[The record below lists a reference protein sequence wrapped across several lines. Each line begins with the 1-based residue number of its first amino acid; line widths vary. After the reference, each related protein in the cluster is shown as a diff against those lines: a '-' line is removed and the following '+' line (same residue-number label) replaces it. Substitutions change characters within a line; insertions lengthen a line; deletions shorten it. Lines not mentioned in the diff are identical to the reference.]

1 MVPNQTKCHHIFIS
15 GDTLSDR
22 KSPQAFRAQ
31 LYTLFRQRNGQLRMS
46 EALAQGISRYQ
57 FYQLRDEGL
66 IEQISHGL
74 YRLAD
79 LPPIQNPDLVAVASR
94 FPNAALCLVSALD
107 WHGITTQI
115 PHEVHLAVERDA
127 RLPVLDYP
135 PVMGYRFSG
144 RAFSE
149 GIEQGEIDGIA
160 LQVYN
165 PEKTLADCFKF
176 RNRIGMDVVL
186 EALELYRIRKTF
198 RPGKLME
205 YARVCR
211 VANMMAPYVE
221 ARL

>member
-1 MVPNQTKCHHIFIS
+1 MS
-15 GDTLSDR
+15 ESDSTR
-22 KSPQAFRAQ
+22 SSRVQ
-31 LYTLFRQRNGQLRMS
+31 LQSLFRQHGGQLRLS
-46 EALAQGISRYQ
+46 EALAQGINRYQ

-66 IEQISHGL
+66 IEPVSRGL

-79 LPPIQNPDLVAVASR
+79 LPPIENPDLVAAVTR
-94 FPNAALCLVSALD
+94 FPHAVLCLISALD

-115 PHEVHLAVERDA
+115 PHQVHLAVERDA

-135 PVMGYRFSG
+135 PVAGYRFSG

-149 GIEQGEIDGIA
+149 GIVQATVDGIT

-176 RNRIGMDVVL
+176 RNRIGVDVVL
-186 EALELYRIRKTF
+186 EALELYRTRKTF

-205 YARVCR
+205 YARICR
-211 VANMMAPYVE
+211 VANVMAPYVE
-221 ARL
+221 AKL

>member
-1 MVPNQTKCHHIFIS
+1 MSDS
-15 GDTLSDR
+15 G
-22 KSPQAFRAQ
+22 PAQAFRAQ
-31 LYTLFRQRNGQLRMS
+31 LQTLFRQHGGKLRLS

-66 IEQISHGL
+66 IEPVSRGL
-74 YRLAD
+74 YRLAH
-79 LPPIQNPDLVAVASR
+79 LPPIENPDLVAAITR
-94 FPNAALCLVSALD
+94 FPHAVLCLISALD

-115 PHEVHLAVERDA
+115 PHQVHLAVERDA

-135 PVMGYRFSG
+135 PVASYRFTA

-149 GIEQGEIDGIA
+149 GIEQVEVAGIT

-186 EALELYRIRKTF
+186 EALELYRTRKTF
-198 RPGKLME
+198 LPGKLME

-211 VANMMAPYVE
+211 VANVMAPYVE
-221 ARL
+221 AKL

>member
-1 MVPNQTKCHHIFIS
+1 
-15 GDTLSDR
+15 
-22 KSPQAFRAQ
+22 
-31 LYTLFRQRNGQLRMS
+31 MS

-66 IEQISHGL
+66 IEPVSRGL
-74 YRLAD
+74 YRLAE
-79 LPPIQNPDLVAVASR
+79 LPPIENPDLVAAVTR
-94 FPNAALCLVSALD
+94 FPQAVLCLISALD

-115 PHEVHLAVERDA
+115 PHKVHLAVERDA
-127 RLPVLDYP
+127 RLPALDYP
-135 PVMGYRFSG
+135 PVVGYRFSG

-149 GIEQGEIDGIA
+149 GIEHAKVDGNT

-186 EALELYRIRKTF
+186 EALEFYRTRKTF

-205 YARVCR
+205 YARICR
-211 VANMMAPYVE
+211 ISKVMAPYVE
-221 ARL
+221 AKL